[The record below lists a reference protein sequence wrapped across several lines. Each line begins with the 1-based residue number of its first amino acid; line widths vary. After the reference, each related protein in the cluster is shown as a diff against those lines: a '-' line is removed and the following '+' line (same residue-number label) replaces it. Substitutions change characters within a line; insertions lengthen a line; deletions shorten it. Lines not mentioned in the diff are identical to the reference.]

1 MPSGRNTTGA
11 AASKTR
17 VRKATARK
25 RPRGRKSLLDLTT
38 VIERPFITIDGED
51 YDLVTR
57 QSADAVMMYQAVEI
71 SEAFG
76 GSNDIKK
83 AAAAQDWGEVREI
96 QGRIANAQNE
106 LVSLIVPTL
115 PQDVLLRLKPADK
128 SAIISA
134 FTGRVA
140 NQPPTET
147 PSPESPS
154 TGETGSPDSKSDTT
168 PETQPPG

>member
-17 VRKATARK
+17 VRKATTRK
-25 RPRGRKSLLDLTT
+25 TRGRKSLLNLTT
-38 VIERPFITIDGED
+38 VIARPVITVDDVE
-51 YDLVTR
+51 YDLVTSQR
-57 QSADAVMMYQAVEI
+57 ADIVMMHQAVEI

-76 GSNDIKK
+76 DTNDIKK
-83 AAAAQDWGEVREI
+83 AVAAKDWAEARAI
-96 QGRIANAQNE
+96 QIRIDNAQNE
-106 LVSLIVPTL
+106 LVALIVPTL
-115 PQDVLLRLKPADK
+115 PQDVLLRLAPAGK

-134 FTGRVA
+134 FTGGVA

-147 PSPESPS
+147 PSPESPQ
-154 TGETGSPDSKSDTT
+154 TGENGSPDSKSDTT